1 MLSLEDAD
9 VTGKV
14 FPNSADIYQDQAQ
27 VLFDYYRQAAEKIV
41 SEEMAIEQQMTEVGQ
56 ERLQATS
63 KGADARKKL
72 VIALVAGGAASLIC
86 LLLTFFVNPFCLLF
100 LIGILAAAGINAFK
114 LYNTRKAE
122 DARSIEL
129 AQQLAALQAQH
140 QAIRRDYRV
149 QSVGVAYVPV
159 ARHVKA
165 GDRSYVVDFT
175 GDVPET
181 EFSLTLINQPGELK
195 EVMDSLQEQMETMP
209 AVESNEEVE
218 QVDTSDYSTSVQDV
232 TLHDY
237 MGSIDR
243 QVRSV
248 RYLINDSQDVSV
260 SVPVVHPG
268 SERYRVL
275 SEYATNDTA
284 NYPVVPVFDAS
295 DAQAK
300 TREFSS
306 LGALNQRSAAD
317 GSGDIAFFVKVM
329 RQLAQGVDLLSRS
342 RTESVS
348 KLTNYYAHVMQNVL
362 KASFDQYSPTLEAEE
377 IERIRTATFNYGDE
391 VNDYKPF
398 SLKQSSRV
406 RFDLF
411 SGTWV
416 ADNGTR
422 TAMPFGMHQVD
433 TEVLMPVIQNLMQE
447 NRIERLRI
455 YSDIQN
461 QKTDYLNQ
469 WHRDTEDFFGRNR
482 TEANGLIQRMNEAYA
497 EYVESYTNYQQQSA
511 TIASM
516 KASGNLED
524 AEVQEAKNEAEI
536 IAGFQMQAN
545 QAREKQ
551 AEFMEFMERIR
562 EDIDR
567 CAEQFGHVE
576 YYEASLRDYQ
586 AREVAR
592 AVANVRELEPRR
604 RRLVSISPYLAQEGN
619 VPPEPVTSERLD
631 EDFTINLEAQAE
643 GQIRALANGNSGA

>member
-1 MLSLEDAD
+1 M
-9 VTGKV
+9 TGKV

-416 ADNGTR
+416 ADNGSR